1 MGGLIRYFRDARA
14 ELARVTWPNRE
25 QVLQGTGSVL
35 VFVITLTLL
44 IFALDSLFHLVIQR
58 VLA

>member
-35 VFVITLTLL
+35 VFVIILTIL
-44 IFALDSLFHLVIQR
+44 IFALDSLFQSVIR
-58 VLA
+58 WVFA